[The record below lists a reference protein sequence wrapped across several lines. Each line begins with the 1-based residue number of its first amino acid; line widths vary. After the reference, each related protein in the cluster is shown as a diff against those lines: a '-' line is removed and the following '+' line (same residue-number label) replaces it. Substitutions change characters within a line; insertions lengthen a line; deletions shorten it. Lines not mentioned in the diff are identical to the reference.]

1 MKLKIDPDSSV
12 PIYVQIED
20 SIHSFIAAG
29 QLQPGEQLPT
39 IRELAADIRVNLN
52 TVARAYFELD
62 KEGVISTQRGKGTFV
77 TGVLDKDQ
85 IERKR
90 QRLLHSIIG
99 TALEE
104 VQSLGYSPAE
114 IKKAFLEE
122 MKVWFAG
129 TESNNL
135 ID

>member
-1 MKLKIDPDSSV
+1 MKIKIDPDSSV

-62 KEGVISTQRGKGTFV
+62 REGVISTQRGKGTFV

-90 QRLLHSIIG
+90 QRLLHSIIEA
-99 TALEE
+99 ALEE
-104 VQSLGYSPAE
+104 ARNLGYSPAE
-114 IKKAFLEE
+114 MKKAFQEE
-122 MKVWFAG
+122 MEVCLDKYR
-129 TESNNL
+129 EQ
-135 ID
+135 

>member
-1 MKLKIDPDSSV
+1 MKFKIDPDSSV

-52 TVARAYFELD
+52 TVGRAYFELD
-62 KEGVISTQRGKGTFV
+62 REGVISTQRGKGTFV

-90 QRLLHSIIG
+90 QRLLHSISE

-104 VQSLGYSPAE
+104 ARRLGYSPAE
-114 IKKAFLEE
+114 IKKAFQEE
-122 MKVWFAG
+122 MKAWLERNV
-129 TESNNL
+129 
-135 ID
+135 D